1 MNTSRDH
8 DVGGPDASPPG
19 SNDWSLPYSD
29 IQGQN
34 TTNSLSRAGS
44 NTVPERLGRAMSS
57 DGPQDPVWPWPDTN
71 PSLAGHA

>member
-1 MNTSRDH
+1 MNTSRDR
-8 DVGGPDASPPG
+8 DVGGLDASPPG
-19 SNDWSLPYSD
+19 SSLPYSD

-44 NTVPERLGRAMSS
+44 NTVTERLGRAMSN

-71 PSLAGHA
+71 PSLAGHT